1 MSAPTLDVARRAPAG
16 RTAPPQTS
24 ASAAALAGTGY
35 LLRFMLRRN
44 WVRLTVWTGALVL
57 FCGYYVVAISAVYVT
72 AADRQNR
79 AAAMTNAGGT
89 LLAGPGY
96 GLENYTIGAMF
107 TNEMAL
113 WLIALL
119 ATMNILQIA
128 RNTRA
133 EEASGRS
140 ELVRALPV
148 GRHAASVAAF
158 LVVVIADVAFVV
170 FGSALLI
177 GPGQLAPADTF
188 TLMTGVGLTALVFAG
203 ITTVTSQLTVHSR
216 AASGLAFA
224 VLAAAVLIRGIGDIQ
239 ERHGSWLSWF
249 SPIAWTQ
256 QTRAYVDVRL
266 WPLAVSLVAI
276 VVALAAGAALASR
289 RDHGGALLQGRI
301 GRADAAPSLAG
312 PFALVFRQQRGT
324 LLWWLVGCV
333 AMFGPAGLFLGADSG
348 SAIKDIAGQNSLT
361 AEIFGSDPI
370 AAFLAIMMLHNAL
383 AVAVFTTAAV
393 LRVKPEED
401 EGRLGLSLSRA
412 LSRTSSLL
420 AHLAVAGIGALVLLL
435 LGGALP
441 LWVGT
446 LLSGSDTS
454 LLVLLTSGG
463 AFALGIGVLIAFTA
477 VLYAWLPKAT
487 PLAWVLCGLVIVER
501 FFGSVLDMPT
511 VIKALSP
518 FYWVGNYPKDP
529 IDPVNLIGL
538 GAATAVLLALAV
550 TGFRRRD
557 INAG

>member
-1 MSAPTLDVARRAPAG
+1 MSAPTIERAPAP
-16 RTAPPQTS
+16 RIAPPEAP
-24 ASAAALAGTGY
+24 ASGNALTGTGY

-44 WVRLTVWTGALVL
+44 WVRLTLWTGSLVL
-57 FCGYYVVAISAVYVT
+57 FCGYYVTAISAVYVT

-79 AAAMTNAGGT
+79 AATMENAGGT

-119 ATMNILQIA
+119 ATMNILLIA

-148 GRHAASVAAF
+148 GRHAEGVAAF
-158 LVVVIADVAFVV
+158 LVVVIADAAFVV
-170 FGSALLI
+170 FGSLLLI
-177 GPGQLAPADTF
+177 GPGQLAAPDTVV
-188 TLMTGVGLTALVFAG
+188 LMAGVALTALVFAG
-203 ITTVTSQLTVHSR
+203 ITTITSQLTVHSR

-224 VLAAAVLIRGIGDIQ
+224 ALAASVLIRGIGDIQ
-239 ERHGSWLSWF
+239 ERHGSWVSWL

-256 QTRAYVDVRL
+256 QTRAYVDVRV
-266 WPLAVSLVAI
+266 WPLAVSVVA
-276 VVALAAGAALASR
+276 VLVALAAGAVLASR

-301 GRADAAPSLAG
+301 GRSDAAPSLSG
-312 PFALVFRQQRGT
+312 PFALVLRQQRGT
-324 LLWWLVGCV
+324 LLWWLVGCL

-361 AEIFGSDPI
+361 AEIFGNDPI

-383 AVAVFTTAAV
+383 AVIVFTTASV
-393 LRVKPEED
+393 LRIKPEED
-401 EGRLGLSLSRA
+401 EGRLGFGLSRA
-412 LSRTSSLL
+412 VSRTRVLF
-420 AHLAVAGIGALVLLL
+420 AHLAVAGIGALVLLF

-446 LLSGSDTS
+446 LVSGSDTS
-454 LLVLLTSGG
+454 LLVLLKSAG
-463 AFALGIGVLIAFTA
+463 AFAIGTSVLIAFTA
-477 VLYAWLPKAT
+477 ALYAWLPKAS
-487 PLAWVLCGLVIVER
+487 PLAWVLCALVVVER
-501 FFGSVLDMPT
+501 FFGAVLDMPAA
-511 VIKALSP
+511 VKALSP
-518 FYWVGNYPKDP
+518 FSWVGNYPKDA
-529 IDPVNLIGL
+529 IDPVNLVGL
-538 GAATAVLLALAV
+538 GAAAAVLLALAV
-550 TGFRRRD
+550 TGFRRRN
-557 INAG
+557 ITAG